1 MRRIVSAV
9 SVVCLLA
16 AGVGEVRA
24 APIRGQV
31 VEQTTYQNVRID
43 GEPFVV
49 ATRGNLT
56 AIAGLQVGEQLEL
69 VLFLVNGS
77 AREIRFDPGEI
88 SAYAEQKK
96 RLVPLYVFSREDVAR
111 SHRVNER
118 PAEVGEALARV
129 LSASGGDPRT
139 ADWSRLGLE
148 FQDLE
153 SLQPGRSGIARRR
166 TIPAA
171 GYDGGLVVVVHAKA
185 RAWLIRVPFGGTT
198 FEFRFTP

>member
-1 MRRIVSAV
+1 MRRIVSAL
-9 SVVCLLA
+9 SVACLLA

-77 AREIRFDPGEI
+77 EREIRFDPGEI
-88 SAYAEQKK
+88 SAFAEQKK
-96 RLVPLYVFSREDVAR
+96 KQLVPLYVFSREDVAR
-111 SHRVNER
+111 SHRIDER

-139 ADWSRLGLE
+139 ADWGRLGLE

-153 SLQPGRSGIARRR
+153 SLKPGSSGIARRR

-171 GYDGGLVVVVHAKA
+171 G
-185 RAWLIRVPFGGTT
+185 GGTT